1 MYCGLISPRFDK
13 SNVRGSSSLEEPKF
27 AIQPTED
34 KKAVKNMSFAFE
46 NSDKNL
52 KITIIGYADLEKERM
67 KK

>member
-1 MYCGLISPRFDK
+1 M
-13 SNVRGSSSLEEPKF
+13 RGSSSLEQPKF
-27 AIQPTED
+27 AIQLTED

-52 KITIIGYADLEKERM
+52 KITIIGYADIEKERM